1 MTKADLGLKLKE
13 MYDNALDGEKV
24 AMIHLFG
31 IKYSAEIQESG
42 ASFQDISVGAGLSQS
57 YGTEISKG
65 AKLSKYVN
73 VK

>member
-1 MTKADLGLKLKE
+1 MTKVDLGLKLKE
-13 MYDNALDGEKV
+13 MYDNALKGEKV

-42 ASFQDISVGAGLSQS
+42 ASFQDIAVAAGFDKP

-65 AKLSKYVN
+65 AKLSKYVML
-73 VK
+73 K

>member
-31 IKYSAEIQESG
+31 IKYEFPSG
-42 ASFQDISVGAGLSQS
+42 TM
-57 YGTEISKG
+57 GTRET
-65 AKLSKYVN
+65 LSKKQDDNQNHHVPAA
-73 VK
+73 VVLWTP